1 MTSTTIYHVPRYVV
15 VYQSNFFK
23 APSAPPGAP
32 RAHPDWLPF
41 SSSPKLSL
49 PPHGV
54 AWGGAWGPPWA
65 SESWESDLYRQFLV
79 DLPRRQ
85 RGVVTRSFRLLS
97 ARITLRPR
105 DLQPMPIRRISDIGT
120 GAYSIEIR
128 VVMQIRL
135 TVLELVDT
143 YTLRRRR
150 WSDRAAAI
158 GLQAD
163 SRHKLLSVYQLLET
177 TRTSMATPS
186 MTIGFSQALS
196 TTPARW
202 SSSKTT

>member
-1 MTSTTIYHVPRYVV
+1 MWRAGAPGPRPGLEKAGSLICIATVSWIPSITKKQCSATSASVC
-15 VYQSNFFK
+15 
-23 APSAPPGAP
+23 PSQRPGA
-32 RAHPDWLPF
+32 
-41 SSSPKLSL
+41 S
-49 PPHGV
+49 
-54 AWGGAWGPPWA
+54 
-65 SESWESDLYRQFLV
+65 
-79 DLPRRQ
+79 RRQ
-85 RGVVTRSFRLLS
+85 RGLVTRSFRLLS

-120 GAYSIEIR
+120 GAYSIETR

>member
-1 MTSTTIYHVPRYVV
+1 MWRAGAPGPRPGLEKVGSLICIATVSWISSITKKQCSATSASVC
-15 VYQSNFFK
+15 
-23 APSAPPGAP
+23 PSQRPGA
-32 RAHPDWLPF
+32 
-41 SSSPKLSL
+41 S
-49 PPHGV
+49 
-54 AWGGAWGPPWA
+54 
-65 SESWESDLYRQFLV
+65 
-79 DLPRRQ
+79 RRQ
-85 RGVVTRSFRLLS
+85 RGLVTRSFRLLS

-158 GLQAD
+158 GLKALPQ
-163 SRHKLLSVYQLLET
+163 RRPGTRYQLLET
-177 TRTSMATPS
+177 TSTSLTKPSIAFGLSSTPS
-186 MTIGFSQALS
+186 
-196 TTPARW
+196 
-202 SSSKTT
+202 KTWA

>member
-1 MTSTTIYHVPRYVV
+1 MWR
-15 VYQSNFFK
+15 
-23 APSAPPGAP
+23 AGAPGARP
-32 RAHPDWLPF
+32 GLQKVGNLICTASF
-41 SSSPKLSL
+41 SWISSITEKQCSATSASVCPSQR
-49 PPHGV
+49 P
-54 AWGGAWGPPWA
+54 GA
-65 SESWESDLYRQFLV
+65 S
-79 DLPRRQ
+79 RRQ
-85 RGVVTRSFRLLS
+85 RGLVTRSFRLLS

-120 GAYSIEIR
+120 GAYSIETR

-186 MTIGFSQALS
+186 MTIGFSQTLS

-202 SSSKTT
+202 SSSRTTWALSGRLLLFRDGAGRTQVSQSSQVEV